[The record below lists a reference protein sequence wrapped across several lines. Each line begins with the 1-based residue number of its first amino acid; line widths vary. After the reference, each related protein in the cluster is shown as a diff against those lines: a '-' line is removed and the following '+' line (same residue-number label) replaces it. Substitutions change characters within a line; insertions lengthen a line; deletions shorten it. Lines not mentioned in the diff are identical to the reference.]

1 LGLTGAG
8 TDSHFDYSVIQINEM
23 GPLHMY
29 SSIENFAAALGR
41 KLCGSRMISP
51 DEVNALRALPMRTQR
66 LKAGASVVTEGQLV
80 SECGVL
86 ISGYA
91 CRHKVAKD
99 GGRQIVSFHVAG
111 DLLDMQHLWLE
122 TADHNVQVITDA
134 NVAFVPVTA
143 LRQLVEE
150 HPALGVALW
159 RDSLLDASVFRE
171 WVLNVGR
178 RDAKTRIAHMLCEFV
193 ARSEAAG
200 LGGPSDQVIPMTQ
213 EHIGDATGL
222 TPVHVN
228 RMLRTLRE
236 EGALKG
242 SGRDLQVADWKCLKQ
257 SAEFRGDYL
266 HLAA

>member
-1 LGLTGAG
+1 
-8 TDSHFDYSVIQINEM
+8 
-23 GPLHMY
+23 MY

-99 GGRQIVSFHVAG
+99 GGRQIVSFHVPG

-143 LRQLVEE
+143 LRQLVED

-159 RDSLLDASVFRE
+159 QDSLLDASVFRE

>member
-1 LGLTGAG
+1 MF
-8 TDSHFDYSVIQINEM
+8 SF
-23 GPLHMY
+23 
-29 SSIENFAAALGR
+29 IEKPAAALGQ
-41 KLCGSRMISP
+41 KLCGSGMISH
-51 DEVNALRALPMRTQR
+51 DEVDALQSLPLRTLR
-66 LKAGASVVTEGQLV
+66 LKAGAWVVTEGQLV

-111 DLLDMQHLWLE
+111 DFLDVQHLWLE
-122 TADHNVQVITDA
+122 NADHNVQLITDA

-150 HPALGVALW
+150 HPAIGVALW

-178 RDAKTRIAHMLCEFV
+178 RGAKTRIAHMLCEFV
-193 ARSEAAG
+193 TRSEAAG
-200 LGGPSDQVIPMTQ
+200 LGSPSEQVIPMTQ

-222 TPVHVN
+222 TSVHVN

-236 EGALKG
+236 DGALQG
-242 SGRDLQVADWKCLKQ
+242 SGRDLQVADWKRLKQ
-257 SAEFRGDYL
+257 IAEFRADYL

>member
-1 LGLTGAG
+1 
-8 TDSHFDYSVIQINEM
+8 M
-23 GPLHMY
+23 
-29 SSIENFAAALGR
+29 
-41 KLCGSRMISP
+41 
-51 DEVNALRALPMRTQR
+51 
-66 LKAGASVVTEGQLV
+66 V
-80 SECGVL
+80 SECCVL
-86 ISGYA
+86 VSGYA

-111 DLLDMQHLWLE
+111 DVLDVQHLWLE
-122 TADHNVQVITDA
+122 SADHNVQVITDA
-134 NVAFVPVTA
+134 DVAFVPVRA

-150 HPALGVALW
+150 RPSIGVALW

-178 RDAKTRIAHMLCEFV
+178 RDARTRIAHMLCEFV

-200 LGGPSDQVIPMTQ
+200 LGCPSEQVIPMTQ

-222 TPVHVN
+222 TSVHVN

-236 EGALKG
+236 EGAVQG
-242 SGRDLQVADWKCLKQ
+242 SGRGLQVADWQRLKRI
-257 SAEFRGDYL
+257 AEFQADYL